1 MIYDCVNFRQCVA
14 LSLNS
19 SLKKSV
25 VSDVGTVSYTPTVQ
39 PPLVASSPSKTAK
52 PAIPAIGNMA
62 DDATRAE
69 VHGWRPECPTMS
81 AMHHLSPDRVV
92 VALRCTW
99 AWLMNTG
106 YRPEQH
112 YMRGKRPMSATKW
125 PRAGG

>member
-1 MIYDCVNFRQCVA
+1 MIYSCVNFHQSIA
-14 LSLNS
+14 LLLNS
-19 SLKKSV
+19 SLKRSV
-25 VSDVGTVSYTPTVQ
+25 VFAVGTISYIPTLQ
-39 PPLVASSPSKTAK
+39 PPFVASSLPPPAK
-52 PAIPAIGNMA
+52 PAIAMAGNMA

-81 AMHHLSPDRVV
+81 AMHHLSPNRVV

-125 PRAGG
+125 QRAGG